1 MIQLGSGFNQ
11 RLHALAPQAQQAFMA
26 ALCERMMPNYAL
38 YSQASGQGDTKALNS
53 VLALVW
59 ERLQVRDARIDFD
72 LQADKLAACQ
82 PPAEDDSFGARRAM
96 EAVAALTALLDTLR
110 GGSQEAVIE
119 VSRTSRSGVQAFIA
133 MTEGEE
139 NSEALAAKMREH
151 PLMADENDF
160 QDAVLEA
167 VEAPLDRDAL
177 KALRKLGRNEG
188 FSNLGISLE

>member
-1 MIQLGSGFNQ
+1 MIQPGSGFNQ
-11 RLHALAPQAQQAFMA
+11 RLHALEPQAQQAFMA
-26 ALCERMMPNYAL
+26 ALCERLVPNYAL
-38 YSQASGQGDTKALNS
+38 YSQASGQGDTKALSS

-59 ERLQVRDARIDFD
+59 ESLQVRDARIDFD

-133 MTEGEE
+133 MTEGEDDT
-139 NSEALAAKMREH
+139 EALAVKVREH
-151 PLMADENDF
+151 PLMADENGF
-160 QDAVLEA
+160 QDALLES